1 MHSFGKSL
9 TAFAVAFCLVSA
21 GAQGHEQD
29 QRAAQP
35 VAQTSNTAPD
45 RYAPYAFLI
54 GDWDT
59 NVALSRPFAI
69 VQSYHWGAQHAFI
82 EASASVRQP
91 GQADDLHFSGILT
104 WNQARQ
110 NLDFLFM
117 HEPGT
122 GGQEA
127 GVVRVEADG
136 TIVREITETT
146 GQGAI
151 RHGRQTFRRMS
162 DGRVITSMTHQNA
175 DGSWAPNFP
184 GSDNLVMVRRT
195 D

>member
-1 MHSFGKSL
+1 MRSFSKSL
-9 TAFAVAFCLVSA
+9 ATFAAALCVVSA
-21 GAQGHEQD
+21 AQAHEQNS
-29 QRAAQP
+29 RAVQT
-35 VAQTSNTAPD
+35 VAQTAATAPD

-54 GDWDT
+54 GDWDS
-59 NVALSRPFAI
+59 NVPLSRPFAI

-82 EASASVRQP
+82 EASASVRHP

-127 GVVRVEADG
+127 GSVHVDADG
-136 TIVREITETT
+136 AIVREITETT
-146 GQGAI
+146 GQGVV
-151 RHGRQTFRRMS
+151 RHGRQTFRRIS
-162 DGRVITSMTHQNA
+162 DGRLVTSMTHQNA

-184 GSDNLVMVRRT
+184 GADNVVMVRRP

>member
-1 MHSFGKSL
+1 MRSFN
-9 TAFAVAFCLVSA
+9 TIIAVFAAAAGLAVSA
-21 GAQGHEQD
+21 QAHETN
-29 QRAAQP
+29 QRAVQP
-35 VAQTSNTAPD
+35 VAQTTAAQPD
-45 RYAPYAFLI
+45 HYEPYAFLI
-54 GDWDT
+54 GDWDS
-59 NVALSRPFAI
+59 NVPLSRPFAI

-91 GQADDLHFSGILT
+91 GQQDDLHFSGILT
-104 WNQARQ
+104 WNQAHQ

-127 GVVRVEADG
+127 GAVHIEADG

-146 GQGAI
+146 GQGVV
-151 RHGRQTFRRMS
+151 RHGRQTFRRIS
-162 DGRVITSMTHQNA
+162 DGRLVTSMTHQNP

-184 GSDNLVMVRRT
+184 GADNLVMVRRAN
-195 D
+195 